1 MFESTWYL
9 KLDCCGVNPVL
20 SKTNDFDQT
29 PWCTT
34 SGFCQTSSSDIPR
47 TCCTGVDEGIYSS
60 APVSCHGNVTS
71 GTYNEKVFRFMF
83 CFVAREIY
91 IYRDLEKERDRNML
105 IASFNFR
112 DVTKH

>member
-47 TCCTGVDEGIYSS
+47 TCCTGVDKGIYSS

-83 CFVAREIY
+83 CFVARERD